1 MDSLPPSNVV
11 DALEF
16 DLTIK
21 DSDEV
26 DCCEPVAQVP
36 SVAQQELRSVPYT
49 GRFAALIDDFDPSV
63 EDPVPLGES
72 DTDTVDGQSEADPE
86 VVHEV
91 EFVVPDVILEPLPS
105 GHVGVGMTSLDEV
118 DLNTIFIRRANV
130 MRSIPH
136 CLKGP
141 CGAAVRLAMREA
153 SSAHETGDV
162 LRLTRAWKLFLL
174 LPRMFLSRPP
184 RGGLVPKTRLME
196 RVSLFHN
203 GQWCD
208 LDGELSGGIQST
220 VSARDCASV
229 CGSPHAW
236 WYRWRRMMACTAAKA
251 FASSL
256 LEHCSPV
263 SAAGD
268 IPSVHDVIRQD
279 LHVR

>member
-1 MDSLPPSNVV
+1 MKSIVV
-11 DALEF
+11 SRLHR
-16 DLTIK
+16 
-21 DSDEV
+21 
-26 DCCEPVAQVP
+26 C
-36 SVAQQELRSVPYT
+36 LRSVPHT

-63 EDPVPLGES
+63 EDLVPLGES

-105 GHVGVGMTSLDEV
+105 GHVGAGMTSLDEV
-118 DLNTIFIRRANV
+118 DLNTIFSRRANV

-136 CLKGP
+136 FLKGP
-141 CGAAVRLAMREA
+141 HRAAVRLAMREA
-153 SSAHETGDV
+153 SSARETGDV

-208 LDGELSGGIQST
+208 LVERSAVDVEMAHLAACRKRRRVKSGIEHRASR
-220 VSARDCASV
+220 ARS
-229 CGSPHAW
+229 
-236 WYRWRRMMACTAAKA
+236 
-251 FASSL
+251 
-256 LEHCSPV
+256 
-263 SAAGD
+263 
-268 IPSVHDVIRQD
+268 
-279 LHVR
+279 